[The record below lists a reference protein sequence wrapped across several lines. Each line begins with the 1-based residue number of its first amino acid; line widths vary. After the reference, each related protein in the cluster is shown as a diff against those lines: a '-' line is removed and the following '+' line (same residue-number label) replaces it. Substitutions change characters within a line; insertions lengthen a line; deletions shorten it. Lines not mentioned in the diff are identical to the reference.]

1 LTIRRQSIDMHDLG
15 RLNTNQLKALEDD
28 DGTILVVRSHRRP
41 MAAVLSYDLYIRW
54 IRALSEADSMIKKT
68 FVVLLL
74 LAGSCLGQL
83 QGQPQPTTGNLTA
96 ASASCLASNCLSIP
110 VFSDTSTVTFQLS
123 GTWSAT
129 VQFEFSVDNG
139 VTWTALAVGPMPSGQ
154 QVTSATA
161 NGVWQADAAGFTNV
175 RTRVSAFSSGTVVSQ
190 VSLAYGIN
198 GQTPGPVDPCAS
210 AAIDKSSFS
219 VAISTATTTAV
230 QAGVAGKR
238 VYVCAFTIIYT
249 SGTTPTVQFEV
260 GTGGTCGTG
269 TTAKTG
275 VMAIVATSGQGL
287 IVGAGHTLFS
297 GTAGQDVCILSAGT
311 TPTVNG
317 WVTYVLM

>member
-1 LTIRRQSIDMHDLG
+1 MKNHLPFIS
-15 RLNTNQLKALEDD
+15 KVAL
-28 DGTILVVRSHRRP
+28 
-41 MAAVLSYDLYIRW
+41 A
-54 IRALSEADSMIKKT
+54 
-68 FVVLLL
+68 LLL
-74 LAGSCLGQL
+74 SLPAAAQL
-83 QGQPQPTTGNLTA
+83 QGPPQPTTGNMTS
-96 ASASCLASNCLSIP
+96 ASASCLASNCVSIP
-110 VFSDTSTVTFQLS
+110 VNSDTSTVTFQIT
-123 GTWSAT
+123 GTWAAT

-139 VTWTALAVGPMPSGQ
+139 VNWTALAVGPMPNGQ
-154 QVTSATA
+154 QVTSTTA

-175 RTRVSAFSSGTVVSQ
+175 RMRTSAFTSGTVAAS

-219 VAISTATTTAV
+219 VAISTATTTAI
-230 QAGVAGKR
+230 QAGTAGKR

-249 SGTTPTVQFEV
+249 SGTTPTIQFEV

-275 VMAIVATSGQGL
+275 VIAIQATVGTGL

-297 GTAGQDVCILSAGT
+297 GTAAQDVCILSAGT

-317 WVTYVLM
+317 WVTYAVM

>member
-1 LTIRRQSIDMHDLG
+1 MTNHLPSIYKAVAYSVRRLSF
-15 RLNTNQLKALEDD
+15 AL
-28 DGTILVVRSHRRP
+28 
-41 MAAVLSYDLYIRW
+41 
-54 IRALSEADSMIKKT
+54 
-68 FVVLLL
+68 LLL
-74 LAGSCLGQL
+74 LAPLPAAAQL
-83 QGQPQPTTGNLTA
+83 QGPPQPTTGNMTS
-96 ASASCLASNCLSIP
+96 ASASCLASNCVSIP
-110 VFSDTSTVTFQLS
+110 VNSDTSTVTFQIT
-123 GTWSAT
+123 GTWAAT

-139 VTWTALAVGPMPSGQ
+139 VNWTALAVGPMPNGQ
-154 QVTSATA
+154 QVTSTTA

-175 RTRVSAFSSGTVVSQ
+175 RMRTSAFTSGTVAAS

-230 QAGVAGKR
+230 QAGTAGKR
-238 VYVCAFTIIYT
+238 IYVCAFTIIYT

-260 GTGGTCGTG
+260 GTGGTCTSP
-269 TTAKTG
+269 TAKTG
-275 VMAIVATSGQGL
+275 VIAVQATAGTGL

-297 GTAGQDVCILSAGT
+297 GAAGQDMCILSAGT

-317 WVTYVLM
+317 WVTFVLM